1 MKTSAN
7 GLAFIRDHEG
17 CELHAYPDPGSGG
30 EPWTIG
36 VGHTGGVKPGDT
48 CTMEQAMQWLKEDV
62 QEAED
67 AVNRLVK
74 VELSQDQFD
83 ALVSLVFNIGGG
95 NFAKSTLLKKINARN
110 FEGAADEFPR
120 WNRAA
125 GRVMAGL
132 TKRRHAEQSLF
143 QSEFA

>member
-1 MKTSAN
+1 MRTSAN

-17 CELHAYPDPGSGG
+17 CELVAYPDPGSGG

-36 VGHTGGVKPGDT
+36 VGHTGGVKPSDT
-48 CTMEQAMQWLKEDV
+48 CTMAQAMQWLKEDV
-62 QEAED
+62 QEAERH
-67 AVNRLVK
+67 VNRLVK

-95 NFAKSTLLKKINARN
+95 NFERSTLLKKINARN
-110 FEGAADEFPR
+110 FDGAAEEFPR

-125 GRVMAGL
+125 GKVMAGL

>member
-1 MKTSAN
+1 MRTSAN

-17 CELHAYPDPGSGG
+17 CELTAYPDPGSGG

-48 CTMEQAMQWLKEDV
+48 CTMAQAMAWLREDI
-62 QEAED
+62 QEAE
-67 AVNRLVK
+67 AVVNRAVK
-74 VELSQDQFD
+74 VGLSQDQFD
-83 ALVSLVFNIGGG
+83 SLVSLVFNIGGG
-95 NFAKSTLLKKINARN
+95 NFESSTLLKKINAMD
-110 FEGAADEFPR
+110 FDGAANEFPR

-125 GRVMAGL
+125 GKVMAGL
-132 TKRRHAEQSLF
+132 TKRRLAESALF

>member
-1 MKTSAN
+1 MKTSER
-7 GLAFIRDHEG
+7 GLAFICNHEA
-17 CELHAYPDPGSGG
+17 CVLQAYPDPATSG

-48 CTMEQAMQWLKEDV
+48 CTMEEAMQWLKEDV
-62 QEAED
+62 AEAEE
-67 AVNRLVK
+67 VINRVVR

-95 NFAKSTLLKKINARN
+95 NFERSTLLKKINALN
-110 FEGAADEFPR
+110 FDGASDEFPR

-125 GRVMAGL
+125 GRVLAGL
-132 TKRRHAEQSLF
+132 TKRRLAESRLF
-143 QSEFA
+143 SGEFA

>member
-1 MKTSAN
+1 MQTSAN

-48 CTMEQAMQWLKEDV
+48 CTMQQAMQWLKEDV

>member
-1 MKTSAN
+1 MQTSAN

-62 QEAED
+62 QEAEGH
-67 AVNRLVK
+67 VNRLVK